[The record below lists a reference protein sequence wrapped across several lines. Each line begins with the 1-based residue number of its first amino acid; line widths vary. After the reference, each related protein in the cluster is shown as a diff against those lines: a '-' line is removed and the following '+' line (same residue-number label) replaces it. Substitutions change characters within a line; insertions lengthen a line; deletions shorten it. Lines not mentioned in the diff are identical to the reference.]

1 MALIFE
7 EEFIMK
13 FEDFKKKYFGKD
25 LDFVIEGLKKEDLWK
40 KDVDI
45 VEISSDLDNI
55 IQNIIDID
63 KDSPTEYVLKRK
75 YLIYRYI
82 FEKFLKLDSVPRE
95 MELADYNI
103 VVEEAIYQ
111 LYPEARFVKDM
122 VNVGLE
128 ELRNIVLEELYKTF
142 NENAPSSEE
151 IEKIAV
157 QMRDMFK
164 DESPEKLE
172 TIREIL
178 EFNDPALKE
187 IKDGIYNNPKIN
199 KLEKD
204 LKNNK

>member
-1 MALIFE
+1 MN
-7 EEFIMK
+7 

-40 KDVDI
+40 KDIDI
-45 VEISSDLDNI
+45 VEISIDVDKI
-55 IQNIIDID
+55 IQDVVDIN
-63 KDSPTEYVLKRK
+63 KNAPALYVLKKR

-82 FEKFLKLDSVPRE
+82 FEKFFKLESAPRE
-95 MELADYNI
+95 MELEDYDI
-103 VVEEAIYQ
+103 VVEEAIYK
-111 LYPEARFVKDM
+111 LYSEARFVKEM
-122 VNVGLE
+122 VSAGLE

-142 NENAPSSEE
+142 GENIPSSEE

-164 DESPEKLE
+164 DESPEKLK
-172 TIREIL
+172 TIKEIL
-178 EFNDPALKE
+178 EFNDPSLKE
-187 IKDGIYNNPKIN
+187 IKDEIYDNPKLN